1 MLHSNSYPCNMAG
14 QEKGQ
19 KCLCCFW
26 SMSLNILNFL
36 NWRKVLTQKNL
47 SCWSEVKWKSL
58 SHVWLF
64 VTPWAIHSP
73 WNSPGQ
79 NTGVGSLSLLQGIFS
94 VQGLNPGLLQCR
106 KILYQ
111 LSHKGNRR
119 ILEWVAYPTMSCW
132 ELLTEWSQECKHI
145 ATLIVVLMDFARV
158 IATKRCKP
166 ASMASD
172 INSKAVRTWTEA
184 LPFPG

>member
-1 MLHSNSYPCNMAG
+1 MVGTQPTIPLRSA
-14 QEKGQ
+14 
-19 KCLCCFW
+19 CLPRSCQIETLLFTY
-26 SMSLNILNFL
+26 SM
-36 NWRKVLTQKNL
+36 
-47 SCWSEVKWKSL
+47 WSESRSVVSDFL
-58 SHVWLF
+58 RRHGLY
-64 VTPWAIHSP
+64 TP

-79 NTGVGSLSLLQGIFS
+79 NTGVGSLSLFQGIFS

-172 INSKAVRTWTEA
+172 IKSKAVRTWTEA